1 MACIPLILIKKT
13 MSKILLNIK
22 KCINLILLVLYRP
35 SIRFKLR
42 KNKNS
47 FDSSNYFYGGNNI
60 CIINTK
66 WGKHSG
72 IGGYAEIIDTLVGN
86 FTNISSWAKIGIGDH
101 IHTNFLICDFV
112 YKDNDHIMPPGISSF
127 EDYWVKIGNDVWV
140 GANVTILRGV
150 EVGDGA
156 VIAAGSVV
164 TKSIPPYAIVGGN
177 PAKFIKWRFPFEVRE
192 KLLEIKWWD
201 WDDDLIKEKKD
212 YLQNLVGFDMDKYK
226 IEYRKRKEDLFY

>member
-1 MACIPLILIKKT
+1 M
-13 MSKILLNIK
+13 
-22 KCINLILLVLYRP
+22 
-35 SIRFKLR
+35 
-42 KNKNS
+42 
-47 FDSSNYFYGGNNI
+47 
-60 CIINTK
+60 
-66 WGKHSG
+66 
-72 IGGYAEIIDTLVGN
+72 
-86 FTNISSWAKIGIGDH
+86 
-101 IHTNFLICDFV
+101 
-112 YKDNDHIMPPGISSF
+112 
-127 EDYWVKIGNDVWV
+127 GNDVWV
-140 GANVTILRGV
+140 GTNVTILRGV